1 MLPSSRYRIS
11 QKEKKNWPCDI
22 VWPVCHIGFRA
33 SAFGCFCYL
42 IFILSE
48 RLQTMSTL
56 LSKWGKRCLFFLKSK
71 EDKCAVETVSH
82 TCLHTFVCISTMG
95 WCFSGSCT
103 NSIFCFRINISARGG
118 KFLFQHDNE
127 SHRWGSYLGYITL
140 VLLFRFRFFHYF
152 STNVSQVRQSEK
164 AFICA
169 ALRRKLSLQGSF
181 HLRINVCEVSQ
192 SDLAMNIKKSI
203 ALKWNRIVLTL
214 QERRFLQTVR
224 DCFFLRHAVCPS
236 VLSLL
241 QPWTVHECK
250 KKNPNIFFS
259 LPGDRTSEIDSLS
272 TADGSVSFNNRCMF
286 R

>member
-1 MLPSSRYRIS
+1 
-11 QKEKKNWPCDI
+11 
-22 VWPVCHIGFRA
+22 
-33 SAFGCFCYL
+33 
-42 IFILSE
+42 
-48 RLQTMSTL
+48 MSTL

-103 NSIFCFRINISARGG
+103 NSIFCFRINISARG
-118 KFLFQHDNE
+118 E
-127 SHRWGSYLGYITL
+127 SSCFNTTTRATGEVLIWVIL
-140 VLLFRFRFFHYF
+140 LLFCSLDPYLFFFFHYF

-203 ALKWNRIVLTL
+203 ALKWNITVLTL

-224 DCFFLRHAVCPS
+224 DCFFLRHAVRLS

-241 QPWTVHECK
+241 QP
-250 KKNPNIFFS
+250 
-259 LPGDRTSEIDSLS
+259 
-272 TADGSVSFNNRCMF
+272 
-286 R
+286 